1 MRPLAAALAWLA
13 VAAWLGACAAPL
25 PASETEARD
34 QVVYVV
40 SNGWHTAIVVPG
52 PVLRASEDLPE
63 AGDFPEAAYLEFGW
77 GDRVYYRAKDPGL
90 AIALE
95 AALTP
100 TPAVMHVTG
109 RPRPPMQ
116 TPDGDEVVSLALT
129 KSGLRGLIEAIAGDF
144 TRRQGNRAAPL
155 SPGLYPNARFYE
167 AEGSFHLFNT
177 CNTWTARKLQAGG
190 VALSPSGI
198 ATANELMDR
207 LRKAA
212 GAD

>member
-40 SNGWHTAIVVPG
+40 SNGWHTAIVVPA
-52 PVLRASEDLPE
+52 LRASEFLPE

-90 AIALE
+90 AVALE

-100 TPAVMHVTG
+100 TPAVMHVTV

-116 TPDGDEVVSLALT
+116 IPDGDEVVSLALT

-155 SPGLYPNARFYE
+155 SPGLYPLSRFYE

-177 CNTWTARKLQAGG
+177 CNTWTARMLQAGG

-198 ATANELMDR
+198 VTADDLMDR
-207 LRKAA
+207 LRRAV

>member
-1 MRPLAAALAWLA
+1 
-13 VAAWLGACAAPL
+13 
-25 PASETEARD
+25 
-34 QVVYVV
+34 
-40 SNGWHTAIVVPG
+40 
-52 PVLRASEDLPE
+52 
-63 AGDFPEAAYLEFGW
+63 
-77 GDRVYYRAKDPGL
+77 
-90 AIALE
+90 
-95 AALTP
+95 
-100 TPAVMHVTG
+100 
-109 RPRPPMQ
+109 
-116 TPDGDEVVSLALT
+116 VVSLALT
-129 KSGLRGLIEAIAGDF
+129 KNGLRGLIEAIAGDF

>member
-1 MRPLAAALAWLA
+1 MRPLAATLAWLA
-13 VAAWLGACAAPL
+13 VAVWLGACAAPL

-34 QVVYVV
+34 QAVYVV
-40 SNGWHTAIVVPG
+40 SNGWHTAIVVPT
-52 PVLRASEDLPE
+52 LRASEVLPE

-77 GDRVYYRAKDPGL
+77 GDRVYYRTKDPGL

-116 TPDGDEVVSLALT
+116 IPDGDEVVSLALT

-144 TRRQGNRAAPL
+144 IRRQGNRAAPL
-155 SPGLYPNARFYE
+155 SPGLNPNSRFYE

-177 CNTWTARKLQAGG
+177 CNTWTARMLQAGG
-190 VALSPSGI
+190 VALSPSGVT
-198 ATANELMDR
+198 TADELMDR
-207 LRKAA
+207 LRAA
-212 GAD
+212 VEPD